1 MMDEVQ
7 LFRLLMDKVVDL
19 HIQKKNVENLF
30 LFDNILRKINRKTRK
45 FLFLF
50 LFARH
55 KQIEI

>member
-1 MMDEVQ
+1 MMDEVR

-45 FLFLF
+45 FLFFISLRT
-50 LFARH
+50 L
-55 KQIEI
+55 